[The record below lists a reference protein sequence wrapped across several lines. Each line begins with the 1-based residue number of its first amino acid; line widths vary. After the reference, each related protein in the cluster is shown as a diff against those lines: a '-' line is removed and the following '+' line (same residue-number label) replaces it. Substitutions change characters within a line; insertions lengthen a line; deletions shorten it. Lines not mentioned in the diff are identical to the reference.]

1 MKIIDVKLQLA
12 EIPLKEPYPSTW
24 NPGNPETK
32 LFVSLAE
39 VITDD
44 GIHGYGA
51 ACDSSQL
58 LAGIWES
65 HIKPLLIG
73 RDITEIEAISTG
85 LVNAAQYAY
94 RPWIVEIACWDA
106 LGKYCNLPIYKMLGG
121 AQDRVLAYASTG
133 SLKTVDARM
142 EDMER
147 FISEGF
153 HIMKVRAHHDDP
165 REDLEIIGK
174 IVEKAAGRID
184 IAVDANQAWFF
195 TGKRSVAKW
204 DLKRAIQ
211 VARELEEMNV
221 LWLEEPLHQFD
232 YEGLAE
238 LRQSTSLNI
247 AGGEINSHLHQFR
260 DFIKYGCYDIYQTDP
275 TFCGGFHIARKI
287 VGMIEAENKLF
298 SPHTWTHGMGLAA
311 SLQIAASTSACPF
324 IEYCY
329 DPPYWEYTTRDIM
342 LKEPI
347 KVDADGYITVSQAPG
362 LGVEPDLE
370 LLDKYTILRK

>member
-1 MKIIDVKLQLA
+1 MKIVDIKLQLA
-12 EIPLKEPYPSTW
+12 EIPLDIPYPSTW

-32 LFVSLAE
+32 LFISLVE

-44 GIHGYGA
+44 GIHGYAA

-58 LAGIWES
+58 LAGIWDS
-65 HIKPLLIG
+65 HIRPLVVG
-73 RDITEIEAISTG
+73 KDITEIEAISTG
-85 LVNAAQYAY
+85 LVNASQYAY

-106 LGKYCNLPIYKMLGG
+106 FGKYCKLPIYKMLGG
-121 AQDRVLAYASTG
+121 AQDRILAYASTG
-133 SLKTVDARM
+133 SLKSVDERLL
-142 EDMER
+142 DMER
-147 FISEGF
+147 FIEEGF
-153 HIMKVRAHHDDP
+153 KIMKVRAHHDDP
-165 REDLEIIGK
+165 KVDLAIIEQ
-174 IVEKAAGRID
+174 IVAKAAGRID

-195 TGKRSVAKW
+195 TGKKSVAKW

-211 VARELEEMNV
+211 VARELEELDI
-221 LWLEEPLHQFD
+221 LWLEEPMHQFD

-275 TFCGGFHIARKI
+275 TFCGGFQIARKI

-311 SLQIAASTSACPF
+311 SLQMAGSTSACPF

-329 DPPYWEYTTRDIM
+329 DPPYWEYKTRDQM
-342 LKEPI
+342 LKQPI
-347 KVDADGYITVSQAPG
+347 KVDPDGYITISQEPG
-362 LGVEPDLE
+362 LGVEPDFE
-370 LLDKYTILRK
+370 LLDRYTLLRK